1 MMPHFFQVPEFWVLV
16 AGVIFVAVV
25 WKPAGRA
32 LGGGLDAR
40 ATRIRGELD
49 EARRLR
55 DEAEQL
61 VAEYRAK
68 QQQAAADAEAIVT
81 HAKAEAERIA
91 AQSARDLEQSL
102 ERRQRMA
109 EERIAQAEAKALAE
123 VRSAAIDVAIAAARE
138 VIAGEI
144 DERRGS
150 ALLDEAIVALPQRLR

>member
-1 MMPHFFQVPEFWVLV
+1 MPALFHEPEFWILV
-16 AGVIFVAVV
+16 AAIIFVIVV
-25 WKPAGRA
+25 WRPAGRA
-32 LGGGLDAR
+32 LLGGLDAR
-40 ATRIRGELD
+40 ATRIRNELD

-55 DEAEQL
+55 EEAEQL

-68 QQQAAADAEAIVT
+68 QQQAVSEAEAIVA

-109 EERIAQAEAKALAE
+109 EERIAQAEAKALDE
-123 VRSAAIDVAIAAARE
+123 VRSAAIDVAIVAARE

-144 DERRGS
+144 DRRRGS
-150 ALLDEAIVALPQRLR
+150 ALIDEAIVALPQRLR